1 MKHLERPLVVLAILF
16 LCLPATAQRGG
27 RGGVTRGAGGA
38 NEGRGQAGPS
48 LKIER
53 DLEYTRAGGQPL
65 MLDLYHLEPLP
76 TPRPVIVWIPGSG
89 PGASKIASPATALI
103 TPNGVAVASIEYRTG
118 GGTTMQMQLADAKAA
133 VRWLRVNATK
143 YNLDASHIGAF
154 GYGVGGQVA
163 ALLGS
168 TVDVTALDGVES
180 NPPESSQVQAV
191 IDVAGPVTPGGL
203 NPVDYVT
210 KDAAPTLIIHGT
222 ADAEVSTRQSQMLV
236 SALKVAG
243 VDTLLD
249 LQIGV
254 PHDLGQ
260 LLSPVAMQSISTFV
274 AQHLLGARIT
284 PTLSAFVST
293 PGNAFI
299 DPVALDLGG
308 TLYKLYPTPSRGP
321 KTHASYRIYL
331 PPGYSTNGTRRYPVI
346 YFLHGRSVD
355 SKRPITA
362 GYIARIDAAIR
373 SGVMPPAIVVLVQ
386 GLNTGWYVDAQDGQ
400 HPMESVLVKD
410 LIAHIDATY
419 RTIATREG
427 RAIEG
432 HSMGGYGALH
442 IGFKYPDL
450 FAAVTGNS
458 PALLEN
464 VTDGVGDQP
473 FWASQMPLALATKN
487 ADKVRRQSIRVICG
501 TADNLF
507 AGAKSLHDELV
518 KLNIPHEFLPVPE
531 SPHNHDQ
538 LLQYEKFDTMEFYGK
553 VFGGTKSTKK

>member
-1 MKHLERPLVVLAILF
+1 
-16 LCLPATAQRGG
+16 
-27 RGGVTRGAGGA
+27 
-38 NEGRGQAGPS
+38 
-48 LKIER
+48 
-53 DLEYTRAGGQPL
+53 
-65 MLDLYHLEPLP
+65 
-76 TPRPVIVWIPGSG
+76 
-89 PGASKIASPATALI
+89 
-103 TPNGVAVASIEYRTG
+103 
-118 GGTTMQMQLADAKAA
+118 
-133 VRWLRVNATK
+133 VRWLRANAAK
-143 YNLDASHIGAF
+143 YNLDGSHIGAF
-154 GYGVGGQVA
+154 GYGVGGQLAV
-163 ALLGS
+163 LLG
-168 TVDVTALDGVES
+168 TTAGVTTLEGNEGS
-180 NPPESSQVQAV
+180 PGESSQVQAV
-191 IDVAGPVTPGGL
+191 IDVAGPVTTGGL

-210 KDAAPTLIIHGT
+210 KAAAPTLIIHGT
-222 ADAEVSTRQSQMLV
+222 ADTEVSTRQSQVLV

-249 LQIGV
+249 MQV
-254 PHDLGQ
+254 AAPHDLGQ

-274 AQHLLGARIT
+274 AQHLLGARIA
-284 PTLSAFVST
+284 PALSAFVST
-293 PGNAFI
+293 PGDAFI

-308 TLYKLYPTPSRGP
+308 TFYKLYPTPSRGP
-321 KTHASYRIYL
+321 KTYASYRVYL
-331 PPGYSTNGTRRYPVI
+331 PPGYATGGAKRYPVI

-373 SGVMPPAIVVLVQ
+373 SGVMPASIVVLVQ

-400 HPMESVLVKD
+400 RPMESVLVKD

-442 IGFKYPDL
+442 NGFKYPEL

-458 PALLEN
+458 PALIEN
-464 VTDGVGDQP
+464 VTDGVGDQM
-473 FWASQMPLALATKN
+473 FWTAQSPLTLATKN
-487 ADKVRRQSIRVICG
+487 ADKVRRQWIRVICG
-501 TADNLF
+501 TNDNLF
-507 AGAKSLHDELV
+507 TGAKSLHEELA

-553 VFGGTKSTKK
+553 VFGGTKSVKK

>member
-1 MKHLERPLVVLAILF
+1 MRNVRILAIITIFLF
-16 LCLPATAQRGG
+16 CLPALAQRGA
-27 RGGVTRGAGGA
+27 RGGGARGAGA
-38 NEGRGQAGPS
+38 PNEGRGQGGAS

-53 DLEYTRAGGQPL
+53 DVEYAHAGGQPL

-76 TPRPVIVWIPGSG
+76 TPRPVIVWIHGSG
-89 PGASKIASPATALI
+89 PGASKLASPATALI
-103 TPNGVAVASIEYRTG
+103 NPNGVAVASIEYRTG
-118 GGTTMQMQLADAKAA
+118 SRVTLQMQVADAKAA
-133 VRWLRVNATK
+133 VRWLRANAAK
-143 YNLDASHIGAF
+143 YNLDTSHIGAF
-154 GYGVGGQVA
+154 GFGIGGQLA
-163 ALLGS
+163 ALLG
-168 TVDVTALDGVES
+168 TTADVKSLDGDQGNVG
-180 NPPESSQVQAV
+180 ESSQVQAV
-191 IDVAGPVTPGGL
+191 IDVAGPMTSGGL

-210 KDAAPTLIIHGT
+210 KDDAPTLLIHGT
-222 ADAEVSTRQSQMLV
+222 ADSEVSTRQSQMLV

-249 LQIGV
+249 LQVGA

-274 AQHLLGARIT
+274 ARHLLGAQI
-284 PTLSAFVST
+284 PSALSAFVST
-293 PGNAFI
+293 PGDAFI

-321 KTHASYRIYL
+321 KTYASYRVYL
-331 PPGYSTNGTRRYPVI
+331 PPGYAANTNRRYPVI

-362 GYIARIDAAIR
+362 GYIARVDAAIR
-373 SGVMPPAIVVLVQ
+373 SGVMSPAIIVLVQ

-400 HPMESVLVKD
+400 HPMESIFVKD
-410 LIAHIDATY
+410 LIAHVDATY
-419 RTIATREG
+419 RTIPTREG
-427 RAIEG
+427 RAVEG
-432 HSMGGYGALH
+432 HSMGGFGALH

-458 PALLEN
+458 PALIET
-464 VTDGVGDQP
+464 VTDGVGDQT
-473 FWASQMPLALATKN
+473 FWIAQSPLTLATKN

-507 AGAKSLHDELV
+507 TGAEALHNELL
-518 KLNIPHEFLPVPE
+518 KLNVPHEFLPVPE

-553 VFGGTKSTKK
+553 VFGPVKSTKK

>member
-1 MKHLERPLVVLAILF
+1 MRNIRRIFAIFAILF
-16 LCLPATAQRGG
+16 FCSPAFAQRGG
-27 RGGVTRGAGGA
+27 RGGGGRGAGA
-38 NEGRGQAGPS
+38 PNEGRGQAGPS

-53 DLEYTRAGGQPL
+53 DLEYARAGGQPL
-65 MLDLYHLEPLP
+65 TLDLYHLEPLP
-76 TPRPVIVWIPGSG
+76 APRPVIVWIHGSE

-103 TPNGVAVASIEYRTG
+103 SPSGVAVASIEYRAGTG
-118 GGTTMQMQLADAKAA
+118 VTLQMQLADAKAA
-133 VRWLRVNATK
+133 VRWLRANAKK
-143 YNLDASHIGAF
+143 YNLDPSHIGAF
-154 GYGVGGQVA
+154 GYGVGGQLA
-163 ALLGS
+163 ALLG
-168 TVDVTALDGVES
+168 TTADATALEGDEG
-180 NPPESSQVQAV
+180 NPGESSQVQAV
-191 IDVAGPVTPGGL
+191 IDVAGPMTTGSL

-210 KDAAPTLIIHGT
+210 KDDAPTLIIHGT
-222 ADAEVSTRQSQMLV
+222 ADTEVSTRQSQMLV

-249 LQIGV
+249 MQVGA

-260 LLSPVAMQSISTFV
+260 LLSPVAMQSVSSFV
-274 AQHLLGARIT
+274 AQHLLGARIS
-284 PTLSAFVST
+284 PALSAFVST
-293 PGNAFI
+293 PGDSFI

-308 TLYKLYPTPSRGP
+308 TLYKLYATPSRGP
-321 KTHASYRIYL
+321 KTYASYRIYL

-362 GYIARIDAAIR
+362 GYIARIDAEIR

-458 PALLEN
+458 PALIEN
-464 VTDGVGDQP
+464 VADGVGDQT
-473 FWASQMPLALATKN
+473 FWASQMPLTLAAKN

-507 AGAKSLHDELV
+507 AGAKSLHDELI
-518 KLNIPHEFLPVPE
+518 KLNVPHEFLPVPE